1 MLPLVVIL
9 LAVASAAWIL
19 APIVT
24 GRAAPLLDGSDLEM
38 ELRELQSL
46 KDVTFET
53 LRDIEYDYH
62 AGKIGESDY
71 RAMHDRFSREAADV
85 LTRIDALQARPGGD
99 AAAGRRGG
107 A

>member
-1 MLPLVVIL
+1 MLPLVAIL
-9 LAVASAAWIL
+9 LVGATAAWVL
-19 APIVT
+19 APIVS

-53 LRDIEYDYH
+53 LRDVEYDYH

-71 RAMHDRFSREAADV
+71 RSMHDRFSREAAEV
-85 LTRIDALQARPGGD
+85 LTRIDALQARLGGD
-99 AAAGRRGG
+99 AAAGRRQG